1 MKISDVEKRTGLS
14 AKAIR
19 MDEERGLIA
28 VAREENSYR
37 NYDDTTL
44 ERLERIKRFR
54 DAGVAI
60 SSICLY
66 FNGIISLEEL
76 VIFI

>member
-14 AKAIR
+14 TKAIR
-19 MDEERGLIA
+19 MYEERGLIA

-37 NYDDTTL
+37 NYDDDTV
-44 ERLERIKRFR
+44 ERLERIKQFR
-54 DAGVAI
+54 DAGVSL

-66 FNGIISLEEL
+66 FSGIISLEEL
-76 VIFI
+76 VNE

>member
-14 AKAIR
+14 TKAIR
-19 MDEERGLIA
+19 MYEERGLIA

-37 NYDDTTL
+37 NYDDDTVA
-44 ERLERIKRFR
+44 RLERIKQFR
-54 DAGVAI
+54 DAGVSL

-66 FNGIISLEEL
+66 FSGIISLDG
-76 VIFI
+76 